1 MYHRFNVGMTL
12 FVAALFA
19 VLTPG
24 VLLSLPP
31 GGSKLVKAGVHGLVF
46 ALVLHYTYHY
56 VARMTEGF
64 EDKMA
69 ATGGAHKKKEGFT
82 NAAKKQNHY

>member
-12 FVAALFA
+12 FIAALFT

-31 GGSKLVKAGVHGLVF
+31 GGSKLVKACVHGLVF
-46 ALVLHYTYHY
+46 ALVLHFSYQY
-56 VARMTEGF
+56 VVRMTEGF
-64 EDKMA
+64 EDAVVA
-69 ATGGAHKKKEGFT
+69 AAD
-82 NAAKKQNHY
+82 AKKQGFKAHK

>member
-1 MYHRFNVGMTL
+1 MYQRFNIAMTL
-12 FVAALFA
+12 FIAALFA

-46 ALVLHYTYHY
+46 AVVLHFSYQT
-56 VARMTEGF
+56 VVRMTEGF
-64 EDKMA
+64 EDA
-69 ATGGAHKKKEGFT
+69 AAAG
-82 NAAKKQNHY
+82 AKKQGFKAHQ